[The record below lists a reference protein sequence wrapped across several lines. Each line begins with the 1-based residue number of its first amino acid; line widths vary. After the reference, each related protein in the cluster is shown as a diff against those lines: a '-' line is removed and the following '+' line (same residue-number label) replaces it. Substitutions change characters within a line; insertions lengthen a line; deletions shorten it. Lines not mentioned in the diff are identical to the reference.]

1 MVERRPSSFPRGFDS
16 SRPLQ
21 FSSPGMPGFAA
32 GRITALAAFLFEVIM
47 FDIDFRGM
55 IITLILVGALI
66 GGAIVALM
74 LLVWPWLWAMAKP
87 TLHAWTV

>member
-1 MVERRPSSFPRGFDS
+1 
-16 SRPLQ
+16 
-21 FSSPGMPGFAA
+21 
-32 GRITALAAFLFEVIM
+32 M

-74 LLVWPWLWAMAKP
+74 LLVWPWPWLWAMAKP
-87 TLHAWTV
+87 ALHAATA